1 MSSALLSTIA
11 ALTSGETLTI
21 VVTITTA
28 IMAALVALW
37 IYFEG
42 KREADRNERRQ
53 ARHNELTGKIDHLK
67 EVVETKHV
75 ALDAKFDSRMD
86 SLSRRVDEQGN
97 IIRTYGSK
105 IDHFDRTVHQMDKRV
120 AVLEEARRQQD
131 QHNDKRRAA
140 EKASA

>member
-1 MSSALLSTIA
+1 MSSALFTIA
-11 ALTSGETLTI
+11 ALTTGETITI

-42 KREADRNERRQ
+42 KREHDRNERRQ

-67 EVVETKHV
+67 EVVETKHGS
-75 ALDAKFDSRMD
+75 LESKFDTRMD
-86 SLSRRVDEQGN
+86 AMARRMDEQGQT
-97 IIRTYGSK
+97 IKAYGSK
-105 IDHFDRTVHQMDKRV
+105 IDHFDRTVHQINTRV

-131 QHNDKRRAA
+131 ESEKRRAA